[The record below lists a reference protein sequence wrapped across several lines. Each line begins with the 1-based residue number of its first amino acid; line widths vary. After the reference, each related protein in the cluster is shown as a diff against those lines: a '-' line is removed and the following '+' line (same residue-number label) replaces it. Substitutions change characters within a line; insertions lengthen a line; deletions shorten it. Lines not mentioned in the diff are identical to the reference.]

1 MKITLVTFECGTKER
16 RDEFFKEYYP
26 FGSNCE
32 SEPGC
37 IQYEYFMKIKND
49 SQIFLLERWENDEAL
64 KRHMDTENLKK
75 MQTIEKKYGIFPVL
89 IKYEGEE
96 I

>member
-1 MKITLVTFECGTKER
+1 MKITLVTFECGSKER

-26 FGSNCE
+26 YGSKCA

-37 IQYEYFMKIKND
+37 FQYEYFMRLEND

-64 KRHMDTENLKK
+64 KLHQSTENLKK
-75 MQTIEKKYGIFPVL
+75 MQAIEEKYGIFPAL
-89 IKYEGEE
+89 IKYDGEE
-96 I
+96 S